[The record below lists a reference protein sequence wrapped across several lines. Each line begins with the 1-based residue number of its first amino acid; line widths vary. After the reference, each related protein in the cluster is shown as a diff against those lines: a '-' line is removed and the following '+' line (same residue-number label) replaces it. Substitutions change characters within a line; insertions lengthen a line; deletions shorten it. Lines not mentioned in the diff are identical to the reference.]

1 MRTRKT
7 FRGAGQRVA
16 KKERRPDGFGRH
28 LRLDPFSRKPDA
40 LRRRTGPLARERE
53 AAGHDLVYG
62 ELLIG
67 DSGGRT
73 QLLNSYDLIYRVPSV
88 GHADVA
94 TFVRSNKLHGRG
106 IGWIDAHL
114 LASALVAGTSLWT
127 ADERLARLATELGIA
142 HGSARP

>member
-1 MRTRKT
+1 MVLVDTSVWIRFLANRMPYAAELDRLLVRK
-7 FRGAGQRVA
+7 
-16 KKERRPDGFGRH
+16 
-28 LRLDPFSRKPDA
+28 
-40 LRRRTGPLARERE
+40 E

-73 QLLNSYDLIYRVPSV
+73 QLLNSYDLIYQIAPV

-94 TFVRSNKLHGRG
+94 NFVRSRKLHTRG
-106 IGWIDAHL
+106 IGWIDAQL

-127 ADERLARLATELGIA
+127 ADEHLARLASELGIA
-142 HGSARP
+142 HGFRRP

>member
-1 MRTRKT
+1 MVLVDTSVWIRFLANRMPY
-7 FRGAGQRVA
+7 AS
-16 KKERRPDGFGRH
+16 ELD
-28 LRLDPFSRKPDA
+28 RL
-40 LRRRTGPLARERE
+40 LVREE

-73 QLLNSYDLIYRVPSV
+73 QLLNSYDLIYRVSPV
-88 GHADVA
+88 GHEDVA
-94 TFVRSNKLHGRG
+94 TFVRSHKLHGRG

-127 ADERLARLATELGIA
+127 ADEPLATLASELGIA
-142 HGSARP
+142 HGSRRS